1 MKVWAL
7 AIIYVITVLPVAYA
21 NSLSVPLVFRAED
34 IDPIVNYP
42 IEHLRVFKS
51 SAKGKAIAIPFQ
63 IDELNRYGDFI
74 FNTDRADDRGNKIF
88 DLLDELAI
96 MAGDLGPRVLPTMW
110 PSGIKPFRLYQVI
123 TSRTGGNN
131 TFYVGVFLTAQ
142 KPPLATRSYVRF
154 DSKTSTVETQKYRLT
169 LNRRNY
175 LAIED
180 VTFKFPHKNVSLIDW
195 SSFYLKLDFKYFLT
209 FEEDQD
215 SIESRMSSFKSGAI
229 RTIIRVDFIWRLL
242 KLKLN
247 PGFFTEMSFF
257 AGSLHLPAL
266 VYTPFDNKKILNK
279 GSEMYYGFAL
289 VDNPEILHIETNMPR
304 YATRQEHTPLLR
316 YWLGVYARN
325 YAVLVNLHSNDMLR
339 RNKFAPSLFT
349 ENKPAT
355 GLRSG
360 KKSSRNRVNVALY
373 FDLTRF
379 AKGEQRLSFQ
389 SFFVNRK
396 RDLQSLSAQRFSS
409 YIPYVI
415 DISSIPISRL
425 DGEQL

>member
-1 MKVWAL
+1 MIA
-7 AIIYVITVLPVAYA
+7 TVPVARA
-21 NSLSVPLVFRAED
+21 NSLSIPLVLKAKN

-51 SAKGKAIAIPFQ
+51 SAKGEAIAIPFQ
-63 IDELNRYGDFI
+63 IDELNRYGDFV

-88 DLLDELAI
+88 DHLDELAI
-96 MAGDLGPRVLPTMW
+96 MVGDLGLRVLPTVW
-110 PSGIKPFRLYQVI
+110 PSGIKPFRLYQVV
-123 TSRTGGNN
+123 TSRVGGND
-131 TFYVGVFLTAQ
+131 TFYVGVFLTAK
-142 KPPLATRSYVRF
+142 KPELAAKSYVSF
-154 DSKTSTVETQKYRLT
+154 DPKTSTIETQRYRLL
-169 LNRRNY
+169 LNKRNY
-175 LAIED
+175 LAIDD
-180 VTFKFPHKNVSLIDW
+180 VIFKFPSKNVSLIDW

-209 FEEDQD
+209 FEEDQH
-215 SIESRMSSFKSGAI
+215 SIESRMSAFRSGAI
-229 RTIIRVDFIWRLL
+229 RTIIRVDFVWRLL

-266 VYTPFDNKKILNK
+266 VYTPFDNRKILNK

-289 VDNPEILHIETNMPR
+289 VDNPEALHVETNMPK
-304 YATRQEHTPLLR
+304 YETRQEHISLLR

-339 RNKFAPSLFT
+339 RNKFSPRLFT
-349 ENKPAT
+349 ENKSAA
-355 GLRSG
+355 GLRRG
-360 KKSSRNRVNVALY
+360 KDSSRNRGNVALY

-396 RDLQSLSAQRFSS
+396 QDFSALSTQRFFS
-409 YIPYVI
+409 YTPYVI

-425 DGEQL
+425 DEGQQESNKQL